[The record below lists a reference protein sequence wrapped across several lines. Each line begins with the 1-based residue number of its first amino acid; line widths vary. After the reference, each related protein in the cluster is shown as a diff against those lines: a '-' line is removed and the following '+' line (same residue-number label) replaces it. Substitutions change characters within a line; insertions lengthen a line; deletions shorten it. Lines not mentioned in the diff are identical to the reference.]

1 MTTDPTATGGTTGAT
16 AATTTRDRGED
27 ASATTGPA
35 TAPTTGPD
43 GATRSGATA
52 ATPTSVPPR
61 TGVRRSWVA
70 PAVVGVVLV
79 VFAGLLPLL
88 NISVPGVL
96 PGPTYLPGALG
107 LLALCFLYAALALS
121 YHLVYGVAGMLS
133 FGHALYFGA
142 GAYGLALLLKY
153 EIDFAVAIVL
163 VVLGVAV
170 LAHVVGAVSLRVAG
184 VSFAMVTLAFAQ
196 AGNVAVRRGSAI
208 TGGEEGLRLETADV
222 PDLLVGV
229 LNTKHMFW
237 LALAILVL
245 VYVVVTWFQSSRAG
259 HVVEATRENETRVRV
274 MGQGPYPIRVLTF
287 GLAGV
292 LAAIVGMAY
301 VLLQSTAT
309 PHTTSADMTI
319 SVLIMVVLGGVGS
332 RWGAITG
339 AIVYTLLVS
348 RLSTLAAT
356 ESIQSLPAWLE
367 IPLSEPNF
375 ILGALFILVVLFTPG
390 GIAGGLTR
398 LWARLTGRRTGGA
411 RASRARLED
420 VA

>member
-1 MTTDPTATGGTTGAT
+1 MTNDTTTAPPAATGPTSGRADDGAVPASAGPSGTGA
-16 AATTTRDRGED
+16 
-27 ASATTGPA
+27 SAA
-35 TAPTTGPD
+35 TAPARPGLLRP
-43 GATRSGATA
+43 GRV
-52 ATPTSVPPR
+52 VP
-61 TGVRRSWVA
+61 A
-70 PAVVGVVLV
+70 LVGVVLV
-79 VFAGLLPLL
+79 VFAALLPLL
-88 NISVPGVL
+88 NLSLPGVL
-96 PGPTYLPGALG
+96 PGPTYMPGALG
-107 LLALCFLYAALALS
+107 LLALCFLYAALALT

-153 EIDFAVAIVL
+153 EVNFYLAIVL
-163 VVLGVAV
+163 VVLAVAV
-170 LAHVVGAVSLRVAG
+170 IAHLVGAISLRVAG

-196 AGNVAVRRGSAI
+196 SGNVAVRRGSQV
-208 TGGEEGLRLETADV
+208 TGGEEGLRLTSDGV
-222 PDLLVGV
+222 PDALVGV
-229 LNTKHMFW
+229 VNTKHLFW

-245 VYVVVTWFQSSRAG
+245 IYVVVTWFQSSRAG

-287 GLAGV
+287 GLAGA
-292 LAAIVGMAY
+292 LASIVGMAY

-319 SVLIMVVLGGVGS
+319 SILIMVVLGGVGS
-332 RWGAITG
+332 RWGAVVG
-339 AIVYTLLVS
+339 AIIYTLLVN

-356 ESIQSLPAWLE
+356 DAIASLPEWLR

-375 ILGALFILVVLFTPG
+375 ILGALFVLVVIFTPG

-398 LWARLTGRRTGGA
+398 LFATVTGRSAGGR
-411 RASRARLED
+411 RAARARLED

>member
-1 MTTDPTATGGTTGAT
+1 M
-16 AATTTRDRGED
+16 
-27 ASATTGPA
+27 
-35 TAPTTGPD
+35 
-43 GATRSGATA
+43 
-52 ATPTSVPPR
+52 
-61 TGVRRSWVA
+61 
-70 PAVVGVVLV
+70 
-79 VFAGLLPLL
+79 
-88 NISVPGVL
+88 
-96 PGPTYLPGALG
+96 PGALG
-107 LLALCFLYAALALS
+107 LLALCFLYAALALT

-153 EIDFAVAIVL
+153 EVNFYLAIVL
-163 VVLGVAV
+163 VVLAVAV
-170 LAHVVGAVSLRVAG
+170 IAHLVGAISLRVAG

-196 AGNVAVRRGSAI
+196 SGNVAVRRGSQV
-208 TGGEEGLRLETADV
+208 TGGEEGLRLTSDGV
-222 PDLLVGV
+222 PDALVGV
-229 LNTKHMFW
+229 VNTKHLFW

-245 VYVVVTWFQSSRAG
+245 IYVVVTWFQSSRAG

-287 GLAGV
+287 GLAGA
-292 LAAIVGMAY
+292 LASIVGMAY

-319 SVLIMVVLGGVGS
+319 SILIMVVLGGVGS
-332 RWGAITG
+332 RWGAVVG
-339 AIVYTLLVS
+339 AIIYTLLVN

-356 ESIQSLPAWLE
+356 DAIASLPEWLR

-375 ILGALFILVVLFTPG
+375 ILGALFVLVVIFTPG

-398 LWARLTGRRTGGA
+398 LFATVTGRSAGGR
-411 RASRARLED
+411 RAARARLED